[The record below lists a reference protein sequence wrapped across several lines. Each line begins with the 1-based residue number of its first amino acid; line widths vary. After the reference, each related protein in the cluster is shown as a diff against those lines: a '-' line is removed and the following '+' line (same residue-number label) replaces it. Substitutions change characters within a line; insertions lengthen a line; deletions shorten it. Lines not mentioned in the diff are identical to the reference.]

1 MPVSPHLSRVTVA
14 LVLIAT
20 GLLQFA
26 LDGRGVHDGP
36 ALLAVSVGGAVCVG
50 LLARRRRWTD
60 WNLAAVV
67 SVLALALLPVA
78 WDGAARLFTRFGNPY
93 EVQLACVLRNA
104 MLGLAATP
112 RLPRATLQ
120 SAFAS
125 FFLVVFGF
133 LWATDFWSIGL
144 LVAYAAVGAWW
155 LFAAYWEG
163 LGGRFADSSER
174 AVPVRPALAVIACLV
189 LFALAVAPLASRTK
203 ATTALAG
210 FFPSSG
216 GTFWNDPYAQGGVGD
231 GDQMVS
237 AKDQASGFGP
247 IDSELFLES
256 KMPSLYDTFSEFSE
270 SEPIKKKKVR
280 RAIPLAPSQMQTNHQ
295 RRGLTQQS
303 TREFDTVRQNT
314 ARTPETEDRLS
325 AALLLVKGQTP
336 LHLALETYNHWDGR
350 SLIASREPPPLR
362 TNLREPE
369 ADGPRWLD
377 LSITLPGDC
386 FTASSRS
393 QVRVVNLRTE
403 RVPTPAGTRS
413 VTLSRLHSGSMFTF
427 AADGSLAM
435 AVDYIPQLTIFE
447 FESGLRDRHA
457 TLQLPKSEPETDGGA
472 VAGLARDWV
481 RDAPAGWPQVEAVIA
496 RLRQDYVH
504 DQTAMVPEGTE
515 DAVEHFLGVSK
526 RGPDY
531 LFAASAAV
539 MLRSLGY
546 DTRVRSGFY
555 ANPNRFERNSDLTPV
570 LAEDA
575 HFWVE
580 VRTSDGLR
588 VTKGGEELAGVWA
601 TVEPTPGYELLYAPE
616 TLLTRLSR
624 AVTASL
630 QALAAHPIASC
641 SGLLALGVVLATR
654 RRLFDATLLGWW
666 SIWSRGAGADR
677 LARLT
682 LRVFEWRAWA
692 HQQARPTG
700 TPLGR
705 WKTLHAHSDFVALA
719 SWALYGA
726 GAPVP
731 LQPDRARAAC
741 WDAVQAPLRTPE
753 TLNEDQR

>member
-1 MPVSPHLSRVTVA
+1 MPVSQHLSRVTVV

-20 GLLQFA
+20 ALLQFA

-36 ALLAVSVGGAVCVG
+36 ALLAVSVGGAVFVG
-50 LLARRRRWTD
+50 MLARRRRWSD
-60 WNLAAVV
+60 WNLGAVL
-67 SVLALALLPVA
+67 SVLALALLPIV
-78 WDGAARLFTRFGNPY
+78 WDGAARVSTRFGNPY

-112 RLPRATLQ
+112 RLPRATIQ
-120 SAFAS
+120 AAFAS

-144 LVAYAAVGAWW
+144 LVAYSAVGAWW

-189 LFALAVAPLASRTK
+189 LLALAAAPLASRSK

-231 GDQMVS
+231 GDQMVA

-247 IDSELFLES
+247 IDTDLFLES
-256 KMPSLYDTFSEFSE
+256 EMPSLYDSFSEFSE
-270 SEPIKKKKVR
+270 AEPVKKKRVR
-280 RAIPLAPSQMQTNHQ
+280 RAIPLAPSQMQSNHK

-314 ARTPETEDRLS
+314 AQTPETKDRLS

-336 LHLALETYNHWDGR
+336 LHLALETYDRWDGR
-350 SLIASREPPPLR
+350 SLIASSEQAPLE
-362 TNLREPE
+362 TKLRNAEE
-369 ADGPRWLD
+369 GGLRWLD
-377 LSITLPGDC
+377 LSITLPSDC
-386 FTASSRS
+386 FTSSSRN
-393 QVRVVNLRTE
+393 QVRIVNLKTK

-427 AADGSLAM
+427 ADDGSLAM
-435 AVDYIPQLTIFE
+435 AVDHVPQLTIFE
-447 FESGLRDRHA
+447 FEAGLRDRHSTLQMEQSAPEASDDAA
-457 TLQLPKSEPETDGGA
+457 TL
-472 VAGLARDWV
+472 LAREWV
-481 RDAPAGWPQVEAVIA
+481 RGVPAGWPQVEAVVA
-496 RLRQDYVH
+496 RLRQDYTH
-504 DQTAMVPEGTE
+504 DQTAMVPSDAE
-515 DAVEHFLGVSK
+515 DSVEYFLSNSK
-526 RGPDY
+526 RGPDF

-555 ANPNRFERNSDLTPV
+555 ANPDRFERNSDLTPV
-570 LAEDA
+570 VAEDA

-580 VRTSDGLR
+580 VRTSNGLR
-588 VTKGGEELAGVWA
+588 VTKGGEKLAGVWA

-616 TLLTRLSR
+616 TLLTRFRRTVVACL
-624 AVTASL
+624 L
-630 QALAAHPIASC
+630 LLAAYPIVSC
-641 SGLLALGVVLATR
+641 SVLIVAGVALATR
-654 RRLFDATLLGWW
+654 RRLFDATLVGWW
-666 SIWSRGAGADR
+666 SVLSRGAKADR

-682 LRVFEWRAWA
+682 LRLLQWRAWA
-692 HQQARPTG
+692 HRQSRPIG
-700 TPLGR
+700 TPLGK
-705 WKTLHAHSDFVALA
+705 WETLYAHGDFVALA
-719 SWALYGA
+719 SWALYGE
-726 GAPVP
+726 GTPAPLRP
-731 LQPDRARAAC
+731 QCARRAC
-741 WDAVQAPLRTPE
+741 WDAIRTPLPRAGRPQE
-753 TLNEDQR
+753 GQR